1 MSSLD
6 RRRAG
11 VLLHP
16 TSLPGAQSGGALG
29 ANARRFVD
37 LIADSGFSVWQ
48 MLPVGPV
55 DADRSP
61 YFSRSV
67 HAGNVDLIDLDEL
80 ATRGWTHAEA
90 APHPG
95 EAAAH
100 FRARKLL
107 EALIGFEN
115 QADRDTRQAFASFL
129 AAHRHWLIDDGL
141 FLALKA
147 QHQGRPWW
155 QWQPELRDRTPA
167 AIADAQRRHAAS
179 IEQFAFEQYLFHCQW
194 QALRAHARARG
205 VLLFG
210 DVQIYVA
217 HDSVEVW
224 AHRENFQLDAA
235 GQPVGISGVP
245 PDYFSVDGQ
254 VWGNPLYN
262 WPVQE
267 RDGFKWWIA
276 RFATQLERF
285 DLLRIDH
292 FRGLESYW
300 AIPAGATTGRD
311 GEWRPAPG
319 EKLLRSLQSGL
330 GGLPVIAEDLG
341 VITPEV
347 ERLRDAFD
355 LPGMR
360 ILQFAFDG
368 TPTNPYLPH
377 NHIRNCVVYTGTHD
391 NDTTRGWNDS
401 LDASTRQH
409 VADYYGTATD
419 HVPQALIRSALAS
432 VAKMAV
438 LPLQDLLGLD
448 SRARMNTPATTT
460 GNWSWS
466 FSWEQ
471 LPPQF
476 ATDWQRLNVRY
487 GRA

>member
-1 MSSLD
+1 MTSLD
-6 RRRAG
+6 RRRSG

-16 TSLPGAQSGGALG
+16 TSLPGAAAGGALG
-29 ANARRFVD
+29 ASARRFID
-37 LIADSGFSVWQ
+37 LLADSGFSVWQ

-67 HAGNVDLIDLDEL
+67 HAGNIELIDLEEL
-80 ATRGWTHAEA
+80 GEQGWTRHETSPHA
-90 APHPG
+90 G
-95 EAAAH
+95 EAASH
-100 FRARKLL
+100 YRARKLL

-115 QADRDTRQAFASFL
+115 QVDREGRTEYESFV

-155 QWQPELRDRTPA
+155 EWAPSLRDRAP
-167 AIADAQRRHAAS
+167 DAVAEAQGRHAAA
-179 IEQFAFEQYLFHCQW
+179 IEQFIFEQYLFHRQW

-210 DVQIYVA
+210 DVPIYVA

-224 AHRENFQLDAA
+224 AHRENFQLDTT
-235 GQPVGISGVP
+235 GQPTGISGVP
-245 PDYFSVDGQ
+245 PDYFSADGQ
-254 VWGNPLYN
+254 VWGNPLYD
-262 WPVQE
+262 WSAQE
-267 RDGFKWWIA
+267 KSGFKWWVA

-300 AIPAGATTGRD
+300 EIPAGAQTGRD
-311 GEWRPAPG
+311 GAWRPAPG
-319 EKLLRSLQSGL
+319 KKLLEFLRRSLGR
-330 GGLPVIAEDLG
+330 LPVVAEDLG

-347 ERLRDAFD
+347 ERLRDRFD

-368 TPTNPYLPH
+368 SATNPYLPH
-377 NHIRNCVVYTGTHD
+377 NHVRNCVVYTGTHD
-391 NDTTRGWNDS
+391 NDTTQGWSDS
-401 LDASTRQH
+401 LDRDTRRR
-409 VADYYGTATD
+409 VADYYG
-419 HVPQALIRSALAS
+419 VPTEQVPRALMRAALAS
-432 VAKMAV
+432 VAQLAV

-448 SRARMNTPATTT
+448 SRARMNTPATTA
-460 GNWSWS
+460 GNWSWA
-466 FSWEQ
+466 FSWDQ
-471 LPPQF
+471 LPDDF
-476 ATDWQRLNVRY
+476 ASFWRRLNITY
-487 GRA
+487 ARA

>member
-1 MSSLD
+1 MTSFD
-6 RRRAG
+6 RRRSG

-16 TSLPGAQSGGALG
+16 TSLPGAPAGGALG
-29 ANARRFVD
+29 VSARRFID

-67 HAGNVDLIDLDEL
+67 HAGNVELIDLEEL
-80 ATRGWTHAEA
+80 AERGWTRHEASPHA
-90 APHPG
+90 G
-95 EAAAH
+95 EPATH

-115 QADRDTRQAFASFL
+115 QADRGARQEYESFL
-129 AAHRHWLIDDGL
+129 TTHRHWLIDDGL

-155 QWQPELRDRTPA
+155 QWEAALRDRAPP
-167 AIADAQRRHAAS
+167 AIADAQRRHAAA
-179 IEQFAFEQYLFHCQW
+179 IEQFIFEQYLFNRQW
-194 QALRAHARARG
+194 QALRGHARTRG

-210 DVQIYVA
+210 DIPIYVA

-245 PDYFSVDGQ
+245 PDYFSADGQ
-254 VWGNPLYN
+254 VWGNPLYD
-262 WPVQE
+262 WPAEE
-267 RDGFKWWIA
+267 RDGFKWWVA

-300 AIPAGATTGRD
+300 AIPAGARTGRD
-311 GEWRPAPG
+311 GEWRAAPG
-319 EKLLRSLQSGL
+319 EKLLQCLKKNLR
-330 GGLPVIAEDLG
+330 GLPVVAEDLG

-347 ERLRDAFD
+347 ERLRDQFD

-368 TPTNPYLPH
+368 SATNPYLPH
-377 NHIRNCVVYTGTHD
+377 NHVRHCVVYTGTHD
-391 NDTTRGWNDS
+391 NDTTRGWSDS
-401 LDASTRQH
+401 LDGDTRQR
-409 VADYYGTATD
+409 VADYYG
-419 HVPQALIRSALAS
+419 VPAAQVPHALMRSALAS
-432 VAKMAV
+432 VARLAV

-448 SRARMNTPATTT
+448 SRARMNTPATST
-460 GNWSWS
+460 GNWTWV
-466 FSWEQ
+466 FSWDQ
-471 LPPQF
+471 LPHDF
-476 ATDWQRLNVRY
+476 ATHWRHLNTTY
-487 GRA
+487 ARA